1 MIKERTIRVEV
12 WSDVQCIWCYV
23 GNARWKTAIAQ
34 FPGVV
39 EVVHRSFE
47 LQPGFPVEFDA
58 QTYLE
63 SERGMDALEQERAF
77 AEMKRITTAEGLAY
91 EPTRIRP
98 TNSHLA
104 LELMHYA
111 ESVGLR
117 AALADRLYGAYFSE
131 GRHLGALDSLLD
143 LAADAGLDRD
153 AGRHALEVGT
163 FAAVVDRDAEAARA
177 LGARGAPFAVIE
189 NRYAVPG
196 ALDVDSLRG
205 ILNRV
210 AAA

>member
-1 MIKERTIRVEV
+1 MISETTIRLEV

-23 GNARWKTAIAQ
+23 GNARWKRAIAQ

-39 EVVHRSFE
+39 QVVHRSFE

-63 SERGMDALEQERAF
+63 SERGMDAREQERAF

-104 LELMHYA
+104 LELMHHA
-111 ESVGLR
+111 ETVGLR
-117 AALADRLYGAYFSE
+117 APLAERLYGAYFSE
-131 GRHLGALDSLLD
+131 GHHIGTVDSLID
-143 LAADAGLDRD
+143 LAADAGLDKD
-153 AGRHALEVGT
+153 AARHALETGT
-163 FAAVVDRDAEAARA
+163 FAAVVDGDTEAARA
-177 LGARGAPFAVIE
+177 LGARGAPFAVIDD
-189 NRYAVPG
+189 RYAVPG

-205 ILNRV
+205 ILNQV